1 MRRRLLRTIP
11 LLLIIAIVGAAA
23 AALTVENYRIPGVGE
38 RGSDDIL
45 GLRLGLDLAGGAQL
59 IYQAGNEDF
68 QPTADQMEGLIGTI
82 SRRIDRLGVAEPSIQ
97 LLGEDRLLIQL
108 PGIEDIQQ
116 AKDLIGQTA
125 QLEIIERICN
135 DNTCADF
142 EDLETGMTGADMSRA
157 FASQDQ
163 VTGRPILSF
172 ELNRSAAQQFATL
185 TTRIFQTN
193 GTSDPDQLAFVLDD
207 ETLVAA
213 IVNSPILSGNGII
226 QGRFTPE
233 EVRQLAIQ
241 VESGRLPIDITELS
255 STAVAASL
263 GAQSL
268 EDALIAGGVGLLLV
282 LFFMVAYYRAAGL
295 VAGVALV
302 FYTAIVLAIF
312 KLIPVTLT
320 LAGLAGFI
328 LSLGIAV
335 DANILIFE
343 RMKEELRIGR
353 TLQLAIQ
360 IGFNRAWTSIRDG
373 NISTILIALVLFFFG
388 SGSANSSVTGFAVSL
403 LIGVVISMLTAIFIS
418 RYLLGIAAAAGFRR
432 FPRVFCP
439 GGRRGGAA
447 AEGSG

>member
-11 LLLIIAIVGAAA
+11 LLLIIAIVGVAA
-23 AALTVENYRIPGVGE
+23 AALTVESYHIPGVGD

-59 IYQAGNEDF
+59 IYQAGDEDF
-68 QPTADQMEGLIGTI
+68 QPTEQQMEGLIGTI

-135 DNTCADF
+135 DSACSNF

-163 VTGRPILSF
+163 VTGRAILSF

-193 GTSDPDQLAFVLDD
+193 GTNDPDQLAFVLDD

-282 LFFMVAYYRAAGL
+282 LFFMVAYYRATGL

-312 KLIPVTLT
+312 KLIPITLT

-418 RYLLGIAAAAGFRR
+418 RYLLALLAAAGFRR
-432 FPRVFCP
+432 FPRVFSP
-439 GGRRGGAA
+439 GGRRRGAA